1 MKVLKWFSLFFMS
14 VFVAFAIGM
23 VAGWRLEAYFYP
35 EEGLQELTSQD
46 GEPEQPSVVI
56 QEPSRAQG
64 DFLYPSLD
72 VEQAIAVS
80 DSDERIRADTLYVII
95 ERNMDTD
102 EEVEN
107 VSRMPQMYLGMNREQ
122 FLASMEDY
130 EAGPPLSELERGF
143 VNLEVQ
149 SFSGAKV
156 EVLMNYSYVKPSKS
170 FYIVVYN
177 GLVTVLLEDKETLYL
192 QTGMKV
198 LNLPEDMQQEL
209 IHGMYVPDE
218 ESLYDFLENYTS

>member
-14 VFVAFAIGM
+14 VFIAFGIGM
-23 VAGWRLEAYFYP
+23 FAGWRLEAYFYP
-35 EEGLQELTSQD
+35 EDGLKDMALQDREQEAPL
-46 GEPEQPSVVI
+46 VVP
-56 QEPSRAQG
+56 QEPSGLQG
-64 DFLYPSLD
+64 NFLQSSPD
-72 VEQAIAVS
+72 VEQVIAVS
-80 DSDERIRADTLYVII
+80 GSDERMNADTVYVLI

-107 VSRMPQMYLGMNREQ
+107 ISRIPEMYLGMNREQ

-130 EAGPPLSELERGF
+130 EASPPLSELERGF
-143 VNLEVQ
+143 VSLEVQ
-149 SFSGAKV
+149 SFSGDRV

-170 FYIVVYN
+170 FYVVVYD

-198 LNLPEDMQQEL
+198 LNLPEDIQQEL
-209 IHGMYVPDE
+209 IQGMYIPDE
-218 ESLYDFLENYTS
+218 ESLYGFLENYTS